1 MKIFLSFLQ
10 SDKNYPIPAY
20 SFWQHYI
27 KNGIEEAGDQWVECP
42 EADWAF
48 GLVPKTQNEH
58 ITWKK
63 ETWEKTITWLKNNKV
78 DLFLSYLYP
87 QQIDIQAIKEI
98 QKAGIPC
105 VNFFCDHV
113 RQYTKLPDEFKVF
126 DLNWVPEFKALKLY
140 QKTGVPYINLPMP
153 VWIEPEE
160 RVYKEEKFKQIT
172 FIGSR
177 DIQRTLLLEQLVKND
192 PDLPIALYGSGWIEK
207 KDISGSQYTESYTFK
222 KKIQFNLKF
231 INDQGFKAFMRKLNN
246 RTIIDEVSSSLK
258 LKIHNMPNFNEYNAL
273 TSESMVTLGINR
285 YPSFRYPISQPD
297 TYSRLRD
304 IEAPMLGACYLTE
317 WTEGIEELY
326 DIENEIAVYKTALD
340 LSKQIK
346 ALLNDPERRKSLK
359 IASQKKALNTHSI
372 PDSLKKIR
380 CSVGL

>member
-1 MKIFLSFLQ
+1 MRIFLSFLQ
-10 SDKNYPIPAY
+10 GKTGYPIPAY

-48 GLVPKTQNEH
+48 GLVPKTQHEH
-58 ITWKK
+58 IAWKK

-140 QKTGVPYINLPMP
+140 QKAGVPHINLPMP
-153 VWIEPEE
+153 VWVEPEK
-160 RVYKEEKFKQIT
+160 RIYKDEKFKQIT
-172 FIGSR
+172 FIGSK
-177 DIQRTLLLEQLVKND
+177 DIQRLLLLEQLVKND
-192 PDLPIALYGSGWIEK
+192 PDLPLALYGSGWIEK
-207 KDISGSQYTESYTFK
+207 RDTSGQQYTENYTLK
-222 KKIQFNLKF
+222 K
-231 INDQGFKAFMRKLNN
+231 DQGFKAFIRKFNN
-246 RTIIDEVSSSLK
+246 RTITDNVSSSLR
-258 LKIHNMPNFNEYNAL
+258 LKIHNMPTFNEYNAL

-285 YPSFRYPISQPD
+285 YPSFRYPASKPD

-304 IEAPMLGACYLTE
+304 IEATMLGACYLTE
-317 WTEGIEELY
+317 WTEGIEQLY
-326 DIENEIAVYKTALD
+326 NTENEIAVYKNELD

-359 IASQKKALNTHSI
+359 INGQQKALNNHSI
-372 PDSLKKIR
+372 SNSLNKIFKR
-380 CSVGL
+380 IKN

>member
-1 MKIFLSFLQ
+1 MRIFLSFLQ
-10 SDKNYPIPAY
+10 GKTCYPIPAY

-42 EADWAF
+42 DADWAF

-58 ITWKK
+58 VAWKK
-63 ETWEKTITWLKNNKV
+63 ETWKKTIIWLKNNKV

-140 QKTGVPYINLPMP
+140 QKAGVPHINLPMP
-153 VWIEPEE
+153 VWVEPEK
-160 RVYKEEKFKQIT
+160 RIYKEEKLKQIT
-172 FIGSR
+172 FIGSK
-177 DIQRTLLLEQLVKND
+177 DIQRLRLLEELVKND
-192 PDLPIALYGSGWIEK
+192 PDLPLALYGSGWIEK
-207 KDISGSQYTESYTFK
+207 KDTSGQQYTENYTLK

-231 INDQGFKAFMRKLNN
+231 ISDQGLKAFIRKFNN
-246 RTIIDEVSSSLK
+246 RTITDKVSSSLR
-258 LKIHNMPNFNEYNAL
+258 LKIHNMPTFNEYNAL

-317 WTEGIEELY
+317 WTEGIEGLY
-326 DIENEIAVYKTALD
+326 DTENEITVYKSELD

-346 ALLNDPERRKSLK
+346 SLLNDPERRKSLK
-359 IASQKKALNTHSI
+359 INCQKKALNLHSV
-372 PDSLKKIR
+372 PNSLKNIK
-380 CSVGL
+380 CSLS